1 MKTTKKDCVHS
12 FCLFV
17 KISTMEW
24 SFLCHLL
31 NQLFKHNYSQL
42 LSYFIFP
49 QCDSDGLLI
58 IRVPTNEHFR
68 ISNATKCISNNF
80 SPLFIHTSEQVDT
93 EKEKKNGD
101 TIEQFEYNRQSCAP
115 AVVYENRFLL
125 LRT

>member
-93 EKEKKNGD
+93 EKEKKTVIQLSNLSIIGK
-101 TIEQFEYNRQSCAP
+101 
-115 AVVYENRFLL
+115 VVRRLWCTKTDFFY
-125 LRT
+125 